1 MTREEIVPERLAG
14 ATAVVVDVFLA
25 TTTLLTI
32 LENGAR
38 RVFPVASLEE
48 AEEVGA
54 KLDASGVLRGGEQ
67 DAARIEGYDHG
78 PFPDEYPPERVADR
92 DVIFVTTN
100 GTRAIA
106 DAAPAGRV
114 LLGCLR
120 NAPAV
125 ARYLE
130 SSGAESVYLI
140 CAGSAGRFTIED
152 FLGAATVLSHMNPG
166 GWRLNDGAWMA
177 LDFMKRYRNRELEAL
192 KQSRAGRWFFEH
204 DRVDAFEFVG
214 ETGSSELVPEV
225 RDGQLVSTL
234 PTEGRRRAE
243 MGGKPLDTIRVRE
256 GEGFDL
262 EAVERYL
269 REHIDGL
276 PEGELKVRQFPSG
289 ASNLTY
295 LLEVGDWE
303 GVLRRPPFGPVP
315 PKAHD
320 MGRESG
326 VLMRLHEA
334 YPLAPKPYFFC
345 DDESVIGAP
354 FYVME
359 RRRGVVVDDEFP
371 EGVVP
376 TRELC
381 QGISRAVADTLAE
394 LHAVEPGEAGLGD
407 LGRPEGFLKRQLE
420 GWIGR
425 YEKARTDKIGEVGPL
440 TDWLA
445 RGVPESPEPTII
457 HNDYKLN
464 NLVLNPGDL
473 TEVRAVLDWEMAT
486 VGDPLFDLAVS
497 LSYWTEPDDSQ
508 ELKEVMPTVTSTPG
522 FMTRAEFVERYAEKS
537 GRDLSEM
544 HWYMVFG
551 YFKLAAIL
559 QQIYA
564 RWKKGQTKDERF
576 ADFDGRVRT
585 LILHA
590 NSLAEEGSL

>member
-359 RRRGVVVDDEFP
+359 CRRGVVVDDEFP

-497 LSYWTEPDDSQ
+497 LSYWTEPGDSQ

-590 NSLAEEGSL
+590 NSLAEYGSL